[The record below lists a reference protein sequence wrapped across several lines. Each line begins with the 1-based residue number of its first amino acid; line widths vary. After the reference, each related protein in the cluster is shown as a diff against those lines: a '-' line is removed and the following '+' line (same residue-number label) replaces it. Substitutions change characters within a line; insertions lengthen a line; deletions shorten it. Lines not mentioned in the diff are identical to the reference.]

1 MPNDRDFALIERKIK
16 LQSEIFLPS
25 NSIDIIKSTR
35 NEEFKVNSMS
45 RQDFFSTKKLESSIT
60 NRRVTINK
68 TKVNWMNISW
78 IRLEKQHPFQRK
90 FKNSFLD
97 EDFSVI
103 DISKR
108 GNELINLFQV
118 IPNLSYPNERCISS
132 AKKKDILGLLQ
143 YIPVEFHSF

>member
-68 TKVNWMNISW
+68 TW

-132 AKKKDILGLLQ
+132 AKKKDILDLLQ

>member
-78 IRLEKQHPFQRK
+78 IRLEKQHPF
-90 FKNSFLD
+90 
-97 EDFSVI
+97 
-103 DISKR
+103 
-108 GNELINLFQV
+108 
-118 IPNLSYPNERCISS
+118 
-132 AKKKDILGLLQ
+132 
-143 YIPVEFHSF
+143 